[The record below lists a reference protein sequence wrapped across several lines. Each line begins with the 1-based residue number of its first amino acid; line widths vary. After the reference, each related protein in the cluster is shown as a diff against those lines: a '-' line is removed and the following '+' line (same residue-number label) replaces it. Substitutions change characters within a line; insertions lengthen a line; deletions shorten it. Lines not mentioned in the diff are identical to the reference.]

1 MSEAREGGESTSDQV
16 HRGDSIMRRQHP
28 SVTRRRVLAGAG
40 ATAIAT
46 LGAPAIL
53 RAQAKT
59 VKIGIIH
66 PVTGGVSY
74 SGTQSRAGALMAVED
89 INGKGGIKSLGGAQ
103 IEALVADAQSKV
115 DVAVSEIE
123 KYHEAG
129 VSAIVG
135 GYASFICLATTQAA
149 AKHGIPYVVDV
160 GTDDRIVSGGLT
172 NTFRFSPGYGVFVKT
187 AVPALKEIN
196 AAAGN
201 AAKTAIIVHEDSAF
215 GTGTA
220 GLLGKELPGIGIEV
234 LDVIKHPTPTL
245 DFNNIVLTIKAKK
258 PDIVIPANYY
268 NEYVILA
275 RTMQQQKVRPKA
287 IYSVLGGGASQY
299 KFVKEFPEAAQ
310 YIMDCNHWYDPKKP
324 AALELRSRTEAK
336 DLFYTYEVFLNYN
349 AVMLLADALERAAST
364 DRAKITEALAAS
376 SWSGHFMPYGPTKF
390 ESGQN
395 TGARAVN
402 LQVQDNDIKV
412 ILPPEFA
419 NAKPI
424 FPTPA

>member
-1 MSEAREGGESTSDQV
+1 MSEGMSAKK
-16 HRGDSIMRRQHP
+16 P
-28 SVTRRRVLAGAG
+28 PVTRRALLGAG
-40 ATAIAT
+40 AALTV
-46 LGAPAIL
+46 LGAPAVL
-53 RAQAKT
+53 HAQAKA
-59 VKIGIIH
+59 VKVGIIH
-66 PVTGGVSY
+66 PVTGGVAY

-89 INGKGGIKSLGGAQ
+89 VNNRGGIKSLGGAQ
-103 IEALVADAQSKV
+103 IETLISDAQSKV

-123 KYHEAG
+123 KYNEAG

-160 GTDDRIVSGGLT
+160 GTDDRIVNGGLT

-201 AAKTAIIVHEDSAF
+201 PAKTAVIVHEDSAF

-220 GLLGKELPGIGIEV
+220 NLLSKALPDIGIEV

-245 DFNNIVLTIKAKK
+245 DFNNIVLTIKAKN

-275 RTMQQQKVRPKA
+275 RTMQQQKLRPKA

-299 KFVKEFPEAAQ
+299 KFLKEFPEAAK
-310 YIMDCNHWYDPKKP
+310 YIMDCNHWYNPKKP
-324 AALELRSRTEAK
+324 AALELRKRTEAQG
-336 DLFYTYEVFLNYN
+336 LFCTYEVFLNYN

-364 DRAKITEALAAS
+364 DRAKIIEALAS
-376 SWSGHFMPYGPTKF
+376 STWSGHFMPYGPTKF
-390 ESGQN
+390 ENGQN
-395 TGARAVN
+395 TGAQAVN

-412 ILPPEFA
+412 ILPTEFA
-419 NAKPI
+419 NAKAV
-424 FPTPA
+424 FPMPA

>member
-1 MSEAREGGESTSDQV
+1 MSHSNR
-16 HRGDSIMRRQHP
+16 SISRR
-28 SVTRRRVLAGAG
+28 SVLAGAG
-40 ATAIAT
+40 AASIAVI
-46 LGAPAIL
+46 GAPAVL
-53 RAQAKT
+53 RAQAAS
-59 VKIGIIH
+59 VKVGIIH

-74 SGTQSRAGALMAVED
+74 SGTQGRAGAVMAVDD
-89 INGKGGIKSLGGAQ
+89 INGKGGIKSLGGAK
-103 IEALVADAQSKV
+103 IEALLADAQSKV

-123 KYHEAG
+123 KYNEAG

-149 AKHGIPYVVDV
+149 AKHDIPYVVDV
-160 GTDDRIVSGGLT
+160 GTDDRIVAAGLS

-187 AVPALKEIN
+187 AVPALKDIN

-201 AAKTAIIVHEDSAF
+201 PAKTAIIVHEDSAF

-220 GLLGKELPGIGIEV
+220 GLLSKELPGIGIEV

-245 DFNNIVLTIKAKK
+245 DFNNIVLTIKAKN

-275 RTMQQQKVRPKA
+275 RTLLQQKVRPKA

-299 KFVKEFPEAAQ
+299 KFLKEFPDAAK
-310 YIMDCNHWYDPKKP
+310 YIMDCNHWFNAKNP
-324 AALELRSRTEAK
+324 AALDLKKRIEAK
-336 DLFYTYEVFLNYN
+336 DLFYTYEVFLNYT

-364 DRAKITEALAAS
+364 DRAKITAALAS
-376 SWSGHFMPYGPTKF
+376 STWSGHFMPYGPTKF
-390 ESGQN
+390 ENGQN

-412 ILPPEFA
+412 ILPAEFA
-419 NAKPI
+419 NAKAV
-424 FPTPA
+424 FPMPA

>member
-1 MSEAREGGESTSDQV
+1 MP
-16 HRGDSIMRRQHP
+16 HQHP
-28 SVTRRRVLAGAG
+28 FVTRRRVLAGA
-40 ATAIAT
+40 AAT
-46 LGAPAIL
+46 LAAPAVV
-53 RAQAKT
+53 RAQANA
-59 VKIGIIH
+59 VKVGIIH

-74 SGTQSRAGALMAVED
+74 SGTQSRAGAQMAVDD
-89 INGKGGIKSLGGAQ
+89 INASGGIKSLGGSKIDAM
-103 IEALVADAQSKV
+103 LADAQSKV

-123 KYHEAG
+123 KYQEAG

-160 GTDDRIVSGGLT
+160 GTDDRIVSSGLT
-172 NTFRFSPGYGVFVKT
+172 NSFRFRPGFGVFVKT
-187 AVPALKEIN
+187 AVAAWLDLN

-201 AAKTAIIVHEDSAF
+201 PAKTAIIVHEDSAF

-220 GLLGKELPGIGIEV
+220 GLLAKDLPGIGIEV

-258 PDIVIPANYY
+258 PDIIIPANYY
-268 NEYVILA
+268 NEYVLLA

-310 YIMDCNHWYDPKKP
+310 YVMDCNHWYNPNKP
-324 AALELRSRTEAK
+324 AALDLKKRIEAK
-336 DLFYTYEVFLNYN
+336 GLFYTYEVFLNYN
-349 AVMLLADALERAAST
+349 ATMLLADALERAAST
-364 DRAKITEALAAS
+364 DRAKINQALATS
-376 SWSGHFMPYGPTKF
+376 TWSGHFMPYGPTKF
-390 ESGQN
+390 ENGQN

-412 ILPPEFA
+412 ILPAEFA

-424 FPTPA
+424 FPMPA

>member
-1 MSEAREGGESTSDQV
+1 MS
-16 HRGDSIMRRQHP
+16 RQLP
-28 SVTRRRVLAGAG
+28 IVTRRRVLAGAG

-46 LGAPAIL
+46 LGAPHLL
-53 RAQAKT
+53 RAQAQA
-59 VKIGIIH
+59 VKVGIIH

-74 SGTQSRAGALMAVED
+74 SGTQGRAGALMAVED
-89 INGKGGIKSLGGAQ
+89 INARGGIKSLGGAK
-103 IEALVADAQSKV
+103 IEALLADAQSKV

-129 VSAIVG
+129 VSAVVG
-135 GYASFICLATTQAA
+135 GYASFICMATTQAA

-160 GTDDRIVSGGLT
+160 GTDDRIVSAGLT
-172 NTFRFSPGYGVFVKT
+172 NTFRFSPGYGVFVKS

-220 GLLGKELPGIGIEV
+220 NLLAKELPGIGIEV
-234 LDVIKHPTPTL
+234 LEIIKHPTPTL

-299 KFVKEFPEAAQ
+299 KFLKEFPQAAQ
-310 YIMDCNHWYDPKKP
+310 YIMDCNHWYDPKKA
-324 AALELRSRTEAK
+324 AALDLKKRTEAK
-336 DLFYTYEVFLNYN
+336 DLFYTYEVFLNYE
-349 AVMLLADALERAAST
+349 AVMLLADAIERAAST
-364 DRAKITEALAAS
+364 DRAKITEALAS
-376 SWSGHFMPYGPTKF
+376 STWSGHFMPYGPTKF
-390 ESGQN
+390 ENGQN

-419 NAKPI
+419 NAKPV
-424 FPTPA
+424 FPMPA

>member
-1 MSEAREGGESTSDQV
+1 MP
-16 HRGDSIMRRQHP
+16 HQHS
-28 SVTRRRVLAGAG
+28 SVTRRGVLVG
-40 ATAIAT
+40 TAAAAT
-46 LGAPAIL
+46 LGAPAVL
-53 RAQAKT
+53 RAQAST
-59 VKIGIIH
+59 VKVGIIH
-66 PVTGGVSY
+66 PVTGAVSY

-89 INGKGGIKSLGGAQ
+89 INGRGGIKSLGGAR
-103 IEALVADAQSKV
+103 IEALISDAQSKV

-123 KYHEAG
+123 KYNEAG
-129 VSAIVG
+129 ASAIVG

-172 NTFRFSPGYGVFVKT
+172 NTFRFSPGYGVFVKA
-187 AVPALKEIN
+187 AVPALKDLN

-201 AAKTAIIVHEDSAF
+201 PAKTAIVVHEDSAF
-215 GTGTA
+215 GAGTA
-220 GLLGKELPGIGIEV
+220 GLLAKDLPGIGIEV

-268 NEYVILA
+268 NEYVLLA

-299 KFVKEFPEAAQ
+299 KFVKDFPEAAQ
-310 YIMDCNHWYDPKKP
+310 FVMDCNHWYNPKVP
-324 AALELRSRTEAK
+324 AALDLKKRTEDK
-336 DLFYTYEVFLNYN
+336 NLFYTYEVFLNYN
-349 AVMLLADALERAAST
+349 ATMLLADALERAAST
-364 DRAKITEALAAS
+364 DRAKITAALAS
-376 SWSGHFMPYGPTKF
+376 STWSGHFMPYGPTKF
-390 ESGQN
+390 ENGQN

-412 ILPPEFA
+412 ILPAEFA
-419 NAKPI
+419 NAKPV
-424 FPTPA
+424 FPMPA

>member
-1 MSEAREGGESTSDQV
+1 MSRPY
-16 HRGDSIMRRQHP
+16 RSI
-28 SVTRRRVLAGAG
+28 TRRSVLTGAG
-40 ATAIAT
+40 GAAITAIA
-46 LGAPAIL
+46 APAIL
-53 RAQAKT
+53 RAQAKS
-59 VKIGIIH
+59 VKVGIIH

-74 SGTQSRAGALMAVED
+74 SGTQSRAGALMAVDD

-103 IEALVADAQSKV
+103 IEALLSDAQSKV

-123 KYHEAG
+123 KYNEAG

-149 AKHGIPYVVDV
+149 AKHDIPYVVDV
-160 GTDDRIVSGGLT
+160 GTDDRIISAGLA

-187 AVPALKEIN
+187 AGPALKDIN
-196 AAAGN
+196 AAAGKP
-201 AAKTAIIVHEDSAF
+201 AKTAVIVHEDSAF

-220 GLLGKELPGIGIEV
+220 GLLSKELPGIGIEV

-245 DFNNIVLTIKAKK
+245 DFNNIVLTIKAKS

-275 RTMQQQKVRPKA
+275 RTMLQQKLRPKA

-310 YIMDCNHWYDPKKP
+310 YIMDCNHWFNPKNP
-324 AALELRSRTEAK
+324 AALDLKKRIEAK

-349 AVMLLADALERAAST
+349 AVMLLADALDRAAST
-364 DRAKITEALAAS
+364 DRAKITAALAS
-376 SWSGHFMPYGPTKF
+376 STWSGHFMPYGPTKF
-390 ESGQN
+390 ENGQN

-412 ILPPEFA
+412 ILPAEFA
-419 NAKPI
+419 NAKAV
-424 FPTPA
+424 FPMPA

>member
-1 MSEAREGGESTSDQV
+1 MP
-16 HRGDSIMRRQHP
+16 RQHP
-28 SVTRRRVLAGAG
+28 LVTRRRVLAGAG

-59 VKIGIIH
+59 VKVGIIH

-89 INGKGGIKSLGGAQ
+89 INGKGGIKSLGGAT
-103 IEALVADAQSKV
+103 IEALIADAQSKV

-129 VSAIVG
+129 ASAIVG

-160 GTDDRIVSGGLT
+160 GTDDRIISAGLT

-220 GLLGKELPGIGIEV
+220 GLLAKELPGIGIEV
-234 LDVIKHPTPTL
+234 LEVIKHPTPTL

-299 KFVKEFPEAAQ
+299 KFVKEFPQAAQ

-324 AALELRSRTEAK
+324 AALELKKRTEAK

-349 AVMLLADALERAAST
+349 AVMLLADAIERAAST

-376 SWSGHFMPYGPTKF
+376 SWNSHFMPYGPTKF

-419 NAKPI
+419 NAKPV
-424 FPTPA
+424 FPMPA

>member
-1 MSEAREGGESTSDQV
+1 MSHS
-16 HRGDSIMRRQHP
+16 RR
-28 SVTRRRVLAGAG
+28 SFSRRAVLAGAG
-40 ATAIAT
+40 AASVAVI
-46 LGAPAIL
+46 GAPAIL
-53 RAQAKT
+53 RAQAKS
-59 VKIGIIH
+59 VKVGIIH

-74 SGTQSRAGALMAVED
+74 SGTQGRAGATMAADD
-89 INGKGGIKSLGGAQ
+89 INAKGGIKSLGGAK
-103 IEALVADAQSKV
+103 IDAMLSDAQSKV

-123 KYHEAG
+123 KYNEAG

-149 AKHGIPYVVDV
+149 AKHDIPYVVDV
-160 GTDDRIVSGGLT
+160 GTDDRIVSAGLT

-196 AAAGN
+196 AAAGSP
-201 AAKTAIIVHEDSAF
+201 AKTAVIVHEDSAF

-220 GLLGKELPGIGIEV
+220 GLLSKELPGIGIEV

-245 DFNNIVLTIKAKK
+245 DFNNIVLTIKAKN
-258 PDIVIPANYY
+258 PDIIIPANYY

-275 RTMQQQKVRPKA
+275 RTLLQQKVRPKA

-299 KFVKEFPEAAQ
+299 KFVKEFPDAAK
-310 YIMDCNHWYDPKKP
+310 YIMDCNHWFNPKNP
-324 AALELRSRTEAK
+324 AALDLKKRTEAK
-336 DLFYTYEVFLNYN
+336 DLFYTYEVFLNYT

-364 DRAKITEALAAS
+364 DRAKITAALAS
-376 SWSGHFMPYGPTKF
+376 STWSGHFMPYGPTKF
-390 ESGQN
+390 ENGQN

-419 NAKPI
+419 SAKAV
-424 FPTPA
+424 FPMPA

>member
-1 MSEAREGGESTSDQV
+1 MS
-16 HRGDSIMRRQHP
+16 RRNRFI
-28 SVTRRRVLAGAG
+28 TRRSVLAGAG
-40 ATAIAT
+40 GAALTIT
-46 LGAPAIL
+46 APALL
-53 RAQAKT
+53 RAQAT
-59 VKIGIIH
+59 SVKVGIIH

-74 SGTQSRAGALMAVED
+74 SGTQGRAGAMLAVED
-89 INGKGGIKSLGGAQ
+89 INGKGGIKSLGGAK
-103 IEALVADAQSKV
+103 IDALLSDAQSKV

-123 KYHEAG
+123 KYNEAG

-149 AKHGIPYVVDV
+149 AKHEIPYVVDV
-160 GTDDRIVSGGLT
+160 GTDDRIVSAGLA

-187 AVPALKEIN
+187 AVPALKDIN
-196 AAAGN
+196 AAAGSP
-201 AAKTAIIVHEDSAF
+201 AKTAVIVHEDSAF

-220 GLLGKELPGIGIEV
+220 GLLSKELPGIGIEV

-245 DFNNIVLTIKAKK
+245 DFNNIVLTIKAKN

-275 RTMQQQKVRPKA
+275 RTMLQQKLRPKA

-299 KFVKEFPEAAQ
+299 KFLKEFPDAAK
-310 YIMDCNHWYDPKKP
+310 YIMDCNHWFNPNNP
-324 AALELRSRTEAK
+324 AALDLKKRVEAK
-336 DLFYTYEVFLNYN
+336 DLFYTYEVFLNYT

-364 DRAKITEALAAS
+364 DRAKITAALAAS
-376 SWSGHFMPYGPTKF
+376 TWSGHFMPYGPTKF
-390 ESGQN
+390 ENGQN

-412 ILPPEFA
+412 ILPAEFA
-419 NAKPI
+419 NAKAV
-424 FPTPA
+424 FPMPA

>member
-1 MSEAREGGESTSDQV
+1 MS
-16 HRGDSIMRRQHP
+16 RQHW
-28 SVTRRRVLAGAG
+28 SITRRGVLAGAG
-40 ATAIAT
+40 AAIAT
-46 LGAPAIL
+46 IGAPAIL

-59 VKIGIIH
+59 VKVGIIH

-74 SGTQSRAGALMAVED
+74 SGTQSRAGALMALED
-89 INGKGGIKSLGGAQ
+89 INSKGGIKSLGGAQ
-103 IEALVADAQSKV
+103 IEALISDAQSKV

-123 KYHEAG
+123 KYNEAG
-129 VSAIVG
+129 VSAVVG

-187 AVPALKEIN
+187 AVPALKDIN
-196 AAAGN
+196 AAAGSP
-201 AAKTAIIVHEDSAF
+201 AKTAIVVHEDSAF

-220 GLLGKELPGIGIEV
+220 GLLAKELPGIGIEV
-234 LDVIKHPTPTL
+234 LEVIKHPTPTL

-275 RTMQQQKVRPKA
+275 RTLQQQKVRPKA

-310 YIMDCNHWYDPKKP
+310 YIMDCNHWYNPKVP
-324 AALELRSRTEAK
+324 AALDLKKRTEAK

-349 AVMLLADALERAAST
+349 AMMLLADALERAAST
-364 DRAKITEALAAS
+364 DRAKITEALAS
-376 SWSGHFMPYGPTKF
+376 STWSGHFMPYGPTKF
-390 ESGQN
+390 ENGQN

-412 ILPPEFA
+412 ILPAEFA
-419 NAKPI
+419 NAKAV
-424 FPTPA
+424 FPMPA

>member
-1 MSEAREGGESTSDQV
+1 MMS
-16 HRGDSIMRRQHP
+16 RQFP
-28 SVTRRRVLAGAG
+28 IVTRRRVLTGAG

-46 LGAPAIL
+46 LGAPHLL
-53 RAQAKT
+53 RAQAQALK
-59 VKIGIIH
+59 VGIIH

-74 SGTQSRAGALMAVED
+74 SGTQGRAGALMAVED
-89 INGKGGIKSLGGAQ
+89 INAKGGIKSLGGAK
-103 IEALVADAQSKV
+103 IEALLADAQSKV

-129 VSAIVG
+129 VSAVVG
-135 GYASFICLATTQAA
+135 GYASFICMATTQAA

-160 GTDDRIVSGGLT
+160 GTDDRIVSAGLT
-172 NTFRFSPGYGVFVKT
+172 NTFRFSPGYGVFVKA

-196 AAAGN
+196 AASGN
-201 AAKTAIIVHEDSAF
+201 VAKTALIVHEDSAF

-220 GLLGKELPGIGIEV
+220 NLLAKELPGIGIEV
-234 LDVIKHPTPTL
+234 LEIIKHPTPTL

-287 IYSVLGGGASQY
+287 IYSLLGGGASQY
-299 KFVKEFPEAAQ
+299 KFLKEFPQAAQ
-310 YIMDCNHWYDPKKP
+310 YIMDCNHWYDPKKA
-324 AALELRSRTEAK
+324 AALELKKRTEAK
-336 DLFYTYEVFLNYN
+336 DLFYTYEVFLNYT
-349 AVMLLADALERAAST
+349 AVMLLADAIERAAST
-364 DRAKITEALAAS
+364 DRAKITEALAS
-376 SWSGHFMPYGPTKF
+376 STWSGHFMPYGPTKF
-390 ESGQN
+390 ENGQN

-419 NAKPI
+419 NAKPV
-424 FPTPA
+424 FPMPA

>member
-1 MSEAREGGESTSDQV
+1 MS
-16 HRGDSIMRRQHP
+16 RQHP

-40 ATAIAT
+40 AAAVAT

-53 RAQAKT
+53 RAQAKG
-59 VKIGIIH
+59 VKIGILH
-66 PVTGGVSY
+66 PVTGGVAY
-74 SGTQSRAGALMAVED
+74 SGTQSRAGAVLAVEE
-89 INGKGGIKSLGGAQ
+89 INGKGGIKSLGGAP
-103 IEALVADAQSKV
+103 IEALIADAQSKV

-129 VSAIVG
+129 ASAIVG

-160 GTDDRIVSGGLT
+160 GTDDRIVSAGLA
-172 NTFRFSPGYGVFVKT
+172 NTFRFSPGYGVFVRT
-187 AVPALKEIN
+187 AVPALKDIN

-201 AAKTAIIVHEDSAF
+201 PAKTAVIVHEDSAF
-215 GTGTA
+215 GSGTA
-220 GLLGKELPGIGIEV
+220 GLLAKELPGIGIEV
-234 LDVIKHPTPTL
+234 LEVIKHPTPTL

-275 RTMQQQKVRPKA
+275 RTLLQQKLRPKA

-299 KFVKEFPEAAQ
+299 RFLKEFPEAAR
-310 YIMDCNHWYDPKKP
+310 YIMDCNHWYNPKHP
-324 AALELRSRTEAK
+324 AALELKKRAETKVE
-336 DLFYTYEVFLNYN
+336 FYTYEVFLNYN

-364 DRAKITEALAAS
+364 DRDKITAALAAS

-390 ESGQN
+390 ENGQN

-402 LQVQDNDIKV
+402 LQVQENDIKV
-412 ILPPEFA
+412 ILPAEFA

-424 FPTPA
+424 FPMPA

>member
-1 MSEAREGGESTSDQV
+1 
-16 HRGDSIMRRQHP
+16 MRRQHP
-28 SVTRRRVLAGAG
+28 IVTRRRVLVGAG

-74 SGTQSRAGALMAVED
+74 SGTQGRAGALMAVED

-234 LDVIKHPTPTL
+234 LEVIKHPTPTL

-324 AALELRSRTEAK
+324 AALELKKRTEAK
-336 DLFYTYEVFLNYN
+336 SLFYTYEVFLNYN

-390 ESGQN
+390 ENGQN

-412 ILPPEFA
+412 ILPAEFA
-419 NAKPI
+419 NAKPV
-424 FPTPA
+424 FPMPA

>member
-1 MSEAREGGESTSDQV
+1 MSRPHG
-16 HRGDSIMRRQHP
+16 SISRR
-28 SVTRRRVLAGAG
+28 SVLAGAG
-40 ATAIAT
+40 AASIAVV
-46 LGAPAIL
+46 GAPAVL
-53 RAQAKT
+53 RAQAKS
-59 VKIGIIH
+59 VKVGIIH

-74 SGTQSRAGALMAVED
+74 SGTQGRAGATMAVED
-89 INGKGGIKSLGGAQ
+89 INGKGGIKSLGGAK
-103 IEALVADAQSKV
+103 IEALLSDAQSKV

-123 KYHEAG
+123 KYNEAG

-149 AKHGIPYVVDV
+149 AKHDIPYVVDV
-160 GTDDRIVSGGLT
+160 GTDDRIISAGLT

-187 AVPALKEIN
+187 AVPALKDIN
-196 AAAGN
+196 AAAGSP
-201 AAKTAIIVHEDSAF
+201 AKTAIIVHEDSAF

-220 GLLGKELPGIGIEV
+220 GLLSKELPGIGIEV

-245 DFNNIVLTIKAKK
+245 DFNNIVLTIKAKN

-275 RTMQQQKVRPKA
+275 RTLLQQKVRPKA

-299 KFVKEFPEAAQ
+299 KFVKEFPDAAK
-310 YIMDCNHWYDPKKP
+310 YIMDCNHWFNPKNP
-324 AALELRSRTEAK
+324 AALDLKKRVEAK
-336 DLFYTYEVFLNYN
+336 DLFYTYEVFLNYT

-364 DRAKITEALAAS
+364 DRAKITAALAS
-376 SWSGHFMPYGPTKF
+376 STWSGHFMPYGPTKF
-390 ESGQN
+390 ENGQN

-412 ILPPEFA
+412 ILPAEFA
-419 NAKPI
+419 NAKAV
-424 FPTPA
+424 FPMPA

>member
-1 MSEAREGGESTSDQV
+1 MSEGMSARK
-16 HRGDSIMRRQHP
+16 P
-28 SVTRRRVLAGAG
+28 PVTRRAVLGAG
-40 ATAIAT
+40 AAAIT
-46 LGAPAIL
+46 VLGAPAVL
-53 RAQAKT
+53 RAQAKA
-59 VKIGIIH
+59 VKVGIIH
-66 PVTGGVSY
+66 PVTGGVAY

-89 INGKGGIKSLGGAQ
+89 VNNRGGIKSLGGAQ
-103 IEALVADAQSKV
+103 IETLISDAQSKV

-123 KYHEAG
+123 KYNEAG

-160 GTDDRIVSGGLT
+160 GTDDRIVNGGLT

-201 AAKTAIIVHEDSAF
+201 PAKTAVIVHEDSAF

-220 GLLGKELPGIGIEV
+220 NLLSKALPDIGIEV

-245 DFNNIVLTIKAKK
+245 DFNNIVLTIKAKN

-275 RTMQQQKVRPKA
+275 RTMQQQKLRPKA

-299 KFVKEFPEAAQ
+299 KFLKEFPEAARF
-310 YIMDCNHWYDPKKP
+310 IMDCNHWYNPKKP
-324 AALELRSRTEAK
+324 AALELKKRTEAQG
-336 DLFYTYEVFLNYN
+336 LFYTYEVFLNYN

-364 DRAKITEALAAS
+364 DRAKIIEALAS
-376 SWSGHFMPYGPTKF
+376 STWSGHFMPYGPTKF
-390 ESGQN
+390 ENGQN

-412 ILPPEFA
+412 ILPAEFA
-419 NAKPI
+419 NAKAV
-424 FPTPA
+424 FPMPA

>member
-1 MSEAREGGESTSDQV
+1 M
-16 HRGDSIMRRQHP
+16 MPRQHP

-46 LGAPAIL
+46 LGAPAIV

-129 VSAIVG
+129 VAAIVG

-201 AAKTAIIVHEDSAF
+201 PAKTAIVVHEDSAF

-234 LDVIKHPTPTL
+234 LETIKHPTPTL

-258 PDIVIPANYY
+258 PDIVIPASYY

-310 YIMDCNHWYDPKKP
+310 YIMDCNHWYDPKQP
-324 AALELRSRTEAK
+324 AALDLKKRTEAK
-336 DLFYTYEVFLNYN
+336 SLFYTYEVFLNYN
-349 AVMLLADALERAAST
+349 AVMLLADALERAASN
-364 DRAKITEALAAS
+364 DRARITEALAAS
-376 SWSGHFMPYGPTKF
+376 NWGGHFMPYGPTKF

-412 ILPPEFA
+412 ILPAEFA
-419 NAKPI
+419 NAKPV
-424 FPTPA
+424 FPMPA

>member
-1 MSEAREGGESTSDQV
+1 MSRDRRSVSR
-16 HRGDSIMRRQHP
+16 RG
-28 SVTRRRVLAGAG
+28 VLAGA
-40 ATAIAT
+40 AAIAAV
-46 LGAPAIL
+46 GAPAVL
-53 RAQAKT
+53 RAQSQP
-59 VKIGIIH
+59 VKVGIIH

-74 SGTQSRAGALMAVED
+74 SGTQGRAGALMAVED
-89 INGKGGIKSLGGAQ
+89 VNGKGGIKSLGGAK
-103 IEALVADAQSKV
+103 IETLLSDAQSKV

-123 KYHEAG
+123 KYNEAG

-187 AVPALKEIN
+187 AVPALKDIN

-201 AAKTAIIVHEDSAF
+201 PAKTAIIVHEDSAF

-220 GLLGKELPGIGIEV
+220 GLLAKELPGIGIEV
-234 LDVIKHPTPTL
+234 LEVIKHPTPTL
-245 DFNNIVLTIKAKK
+245 DFNNIVLTIKAKN

-275 RTMQQQKVRPKA
+275 RTMLQQKVRPKA

-299 KFVKEFPEAAQ
+299 RFLKEFPEAAK
-310 YIMDCNHWYDPKKP
+310 YIMDCNHWYNPKVP
-324 AALELRSRTEAK
+324 AALELKKRTEAK
-336 DLFYTYEVFLNYN
+336 DLFYTYEVFLNYT

-364 DRAKITEALAAS
+364 DRAKITAALAS
-376 SWSGHFMPYGPTKF
+376 STWSGHFMPYGPTKF
-390 ESGQN
+390 ENGQN

-412 ILPPEFA
+412 ILPAEFA

-424 FPTPA
+424 FPMPA